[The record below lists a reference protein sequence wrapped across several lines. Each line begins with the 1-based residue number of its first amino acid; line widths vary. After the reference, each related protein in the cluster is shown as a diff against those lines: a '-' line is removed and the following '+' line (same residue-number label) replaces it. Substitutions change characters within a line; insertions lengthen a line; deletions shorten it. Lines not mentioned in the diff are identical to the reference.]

1 MSRSRKD
8 RRSPSSTSS
17 GSEPKPPAKLRSV
30 DAKLTRLRAI
40 RTEPLGPALVAELR
54 GLIADK
60 SNFVVAEAAEI
71 VGESMLADLAP
82 DLAAAFP
89 RFMVDPVETDKIC
102 RAKIA
107 ITDALHKVEYDAED
121 LFRTALRHVQ
131 MEPVWGGSEDTAA
144 PLRAAAAFALLRLN
158 PRDLVLLLAELLA
171 DPEKVARSAAAKALG
186 ASGALAAIPL
196 LRFKARVG
204 DEEPEVIGEC
214 LTALVTAD
222 PAGSVAFVGEFLDS
236 PTESIAE
243 GAALALAESRR
254 PDAFERLKAHWPK
267 VRPGSLQNV
276 LLLAI
281 AITRLPAALEFLLEV
296 LAGDNRAVAEA
307 ALAALA
313 IHRHNPAA
321 RERIAAVIAKKG
333 DAALRERFG
342 REFRMGK

>member
-1 MSRSRKD
+1 
-8 RRSPSSTSS
+8 
-17 GSEPKPPAKLRSV
+17 
-30 DAKLTRLRAI
+30 
-40 RTEPLGPALVAELR
+40 
-54 GLIADK
+54 
-60 SNFVVAEAAEI
+60 
-71 VGESMLADLAP
+71 
-82 DLAAAFP
+82 
-89 RFMVDPVETDKIC
+89 
-102 RAKIA
+102 
-107 ITDALHKVEYDAED
+107 
-121 LFRTALRHVQ
+121 
-131 MEPVWGGSEDTAA
+131 
-144 PLRAAAAFALLRLN
+144 
-158 PRDLVLLLAELLA
+158 
-171 DPEKVARSAAAKALG
+171 
-186 ASGALAAIPL
+186 
-196 LRFKARVG
+196 
-204 DEEPEVIGEC
+204 
-214 LTALVTAD
+214 
-222 PAGSVAFVGEFLDS
+222 VGEFLDS

-321 RERIAAVIAKKG
+321 RDRIAAVIAKKG